1 MPKPKATGSH
11 GIRRPG
17 TTSGVA
23 QLEIVSRKRPVA
35 SLIPV
40 GADTPAGRGVVS
52 QVFAPAW
59 DRRLPE
65 CWWATEELR
74 LRRGTRPYG
83 IWLICGQGAGRLAC
97 RFLLGPGVA

>member
-40 GADTPAGRGVVS
+40 GADTPAGRGVVAPG
-52 QVFAPAW
+52 FAPAW
-59 DRRLPE
+59 DRRLRE
-65 CWWATEELR
+65 CCWATEELR
-74 LRRGTRPYG
+74 LRRCNRPYC
-83 IWLICGQGAGRLAC
+83 ISPICGQSAGRLAC